1 MDSRNGIK
9 LGYGMS
15 KSPAES
21 QEDSIAFF
29 RMREKIE
36 KLEEQVMEL
45 MTVLS
50 PLITAMKP
58 PPQETPKT
66 EIIVVERRFNLVKGK
81 DELVPL
87 PHQESQIKQFIEDLK
102 R

>member
-1 MDSRNGIK
+1 MA
-9 LGYGMS
+9 

-36 KLEEQVMEL
+36 KLEEQVTEL

-58 PPQETPKT
+58 PPQKPPKT
-66 EIIVVERRFNLVKGK
+66 EFILVEKRFNIVEGK

>member
-1 MDSRNGIK
+1 
-9 LGYGMS
+9 MS

-29 RMREKIE
+29 RMGERIQN
-36 KLEEQVMEL
+36 LETKVNEL

-58 PPQETPKT
+58 PPHEQPEPV
-66 EIIVVERRFNLVKGK
+66 IIVVERRFSLVTGTE
-81 DELVPL
+81 ELVPL
-87 PHQESQIKQFIEDLK
+87 PNQETLINRFMREQT